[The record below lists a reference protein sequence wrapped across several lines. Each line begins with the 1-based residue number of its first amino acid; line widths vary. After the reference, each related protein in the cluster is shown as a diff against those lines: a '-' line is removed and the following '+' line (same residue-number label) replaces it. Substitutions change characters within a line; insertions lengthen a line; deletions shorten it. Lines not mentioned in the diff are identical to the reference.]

1 MNLIKTILSKIDDD
15 IRFERMWDKL
25 YNEGLE
31 DKELYEEATN
41 YVGDNLTEYKDVRI
55 EGCFGYGPSTHIR
68 ISYKSVFGL
77 RFNKDI
83 AIYTE
88 KSVRRCMDTMLN
100 DDKLNS
106 NYSLWERCFN
116 DK

>member
-15 IRFERMWDKL
+15 IRFERMWNRL
-25 YNEGLE
+25 YNEGIK
-31 DKELYEEATN
+31 DTELYEEAKEYVDKN
-41 YVGDNLTEYKDVRI
+41 YTEYKDIRV
-55 EGCFGYGPSTHIR
+55 EGCFSYGASIHIR

-83 AIYTE
+83 VIYTE

-106 NYSLWERCFN
+106 NYSLWKRCFN